1 MRGYL
6 ALINRI
12 DTGNTGLNECL
23 YLELIGGRGMDEK
36 CVTKAEAGKLLGVS
50 VRQIDKYL
58 KSGELTV
65 HHREKRNTVM
75 ISVTEVYNLREK
87 KKERK

>member
-1 MRGYL
+1 
-6 ALINRI
+6 
-12 DTGNTGLNECL
+12 
-23 YLELIGGRGMDEK
+23 MDEK

-58 KSGELTV
+58 NSGALTV
-65 HHREKRNTVM
+65 HHREKRNAVM

-87 KKERK
+87 KKGRNKNE